1 MQYCRKYPDA
11 VAEIRGGVEAPQ
23 LSGCVQFYQG
33 NGCMLIVARISGLP
47 KGSETGFF
55 GFHNA
60 LEVYEILHHRNELRC
75 DHYVNKISIVRESGY
90 RLDVIAYGD
99 WSEMAQ
105 ELRRAYL
112 DGKISA
118 ADFIAKIDIYH
129 EYPDFAHKKET
140 PPTGDSTFREKVKR
154 DLNFDPNNVILD
166 GRKSTEVNRSCNME
180 FGSMDIQRETRLSKP
195 VVTDTDLVI
204 ILPQIVEG
212 ELYMERMGIGDHLY
226 GAKSRILRFVD
237 GRNDCQCL
245 FVGLAAKI
253 PAAKVAVLGKSFG

>member
-1 MQYCRKYPDA
+1 MHTVNTVP
-11 VAEIRGGVEAPQ
+11 
-23 LSGCVQFYQG
+23 
-33 NGCMLIVARISGLP
+33 
-47 KGSETGFF
+47 
-55 GFHNA
+55 A
-60 LEVYEILHHRNELRC
+60 LHKWILL
-75 DHYVNKISIVRESGY
+75 
-90 RLDVIAYGD
+90 
-99 WSEMAQ
+99 
-105 ELRRAYL
+105 
-112 DGKISA
+112 
-118 ADFIAKIDIYH
+118 
-129 EYPDFAHKKET
+129 
-140 PPTGDSTFREKVKR
+140 KR
-154 DLNFDPNNVILD
+154 PHNVILD
-166 GRKSTEVNRSCNME
+166 RGESTEVNRSCNME